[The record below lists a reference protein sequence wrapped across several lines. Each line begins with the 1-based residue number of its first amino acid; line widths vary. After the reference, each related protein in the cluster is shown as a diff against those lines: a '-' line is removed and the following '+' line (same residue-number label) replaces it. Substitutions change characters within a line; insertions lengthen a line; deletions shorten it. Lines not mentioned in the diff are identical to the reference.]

1 VFCYVDPMQIQGRL
15 FGGGAP
21 GVASDWAGVRR
32 IELGSSLG
40 GAAFLDHH
48 PGWMRADDVLFD
60 HLERT
65 TTWRASK
72 REMYDQVVD
81 VPRLCAVLPEDGP
94 GHPAILEA
102 AAALSARYGR
112 PVERVSLALY
122 RDGADSVAFHGDR
135 MGESVDDCIVAIVSL
150 RGPRRLR
157 IRPRRHAGGPGGGG
171 GPTRSFD
178 LGHGDLLVMG
188 GSCQRDF
195 EHAVPKV
202 ARAEPR
208 ISLMIRSDRP

>member
-1 VFCYVDPMQIQGRL
+1 MDTEHAFRYVRPMQVQGRL
-15 FGGGAP
+15 FGGGVP
-21 GVASDWAGVRR
+21 GVPADWSGIRR
-32 IELGSSLG
+32 IQLSES
-40 GAAFLDHH
+40 AFLDHH
-48 PGWMRADDVLFD
+48 PLWLRADDVLFD

-65 TTWRASK
+65 TSWRATK
-72 REMYDQVVD
+72 REMYEQIVD

-94 GHPAILEA
+94 GHPAIEA
-102 AAALSARYGR
+102 AAAALTARYGR
-112 PVERVSLALY
+112 PVDRVSLALY
-122 RDGADSVAFHGDR
+122 RSGADSVAFHGDR
-135 MGESVDDCIVAIVSL
+135 MGEAVDDCIVALVSL

-157 IRPRRHAGGPGGGG
+157 IRPKGGG

-195 EHAVPKV
+195 EHGVPKV

-208 ISLMIRSDRP
+208 ISLMLRSDRS